1 MKCFNHLEIDAVGTC
16 SSCNKA
22 LCRECSLD
30 MNGKLICRDCL
41 AVGKVRNSEYDE
53 NTAFLIELLAGLFGF
68 LGIGYIYVGR
78 TNEGVT
84 RLILFFIYNVIAWFV
99 ISLLSA
105 IIIGLCLVPIQIII
119 QIGVVIWSA
128 NTLKKDLLQ

>member
-99 ISLLSA
+99 ISLLFA
-105 IIIGLCLVPIQIII
+105 ILIGFCLVPIQLII